1 MEYISMITETRL
13 IKNRTGWY
21 YSVYWDNRSYA
32 NLISGT
38 YSSYNKAKNALDKF
52 VKTGKIDLYPEGD

>member
-1 MEYISMITETRL
+1 MSYIITETRL

-21 YSVYWDNRSYA
+21 FSVYWDNRSYA

-38 YSSYNKAKNALDKF
+38 YSSYNKAKSALNTF
-52 VKTGKIDLYPEGD
+52 VETGKIDLYPEGD

>member
-1 MEYISMITETRL
+1 MSYIITETRL

-38 YSSYNKAKNALDKF
+38 YSSYNKAKSALDVF

>member
-1 MEYISMITETRL
+1 MMSYIITETRL

-21 YSVYWDNRSYA
+21 FSVYWDNRTYA

-38 YSSYNKAKNALDKF
+38 YSSYYKAKKALEIF
-52 VKTGKIDLYPEGD
+52 VETGKIELYPEGD